1 MTGDQT
7 SSLDDN
13 EAYNIEDDDDED
25 DEEASKRL
33 IQQVRINICQFA
45 QNFLS
50 FSENVI

>member
-13 EAYNIEDDDDED
+13 EAYNIEDDDED

-45 QNFLS
+45 QNVLS